1 MEGRESWE
9 GKGIQPNTRAKV
21 EHLEKSRIAREK
33 FKAKRKAELEEIKR
47 KIAEA
52 TNANAKVTETND
64 L

>member
-1 MEGRESWE
+1 MKERLAPDPEFR
-9 GKGIQPNTRAKV
+9 K

-52 TNANAKVTETND
+52 TNAPAKVTQTSD
-64 L
+64 V